1 MGAQRHIRTTRQHIG
16 GRIMCAALM
25 VATAL
30 GFGAIIGALSLILK

>member
-1 MGAQRHIRTTRQHIG
+1 
-16 GRIMCAALM
+16 MCAALM

>member
-1 MGAQRHIRTTRQHIG
+1 MGRAHNIRTTRQHIG

-30 GFGAIIGALSLILK
+30 GFGVIIGALSLILK